1 MTNTITDLGQA
12 ACFLV
17 IGSNTTET
25 HPVISLQIV
34 KSLRNGGKLI
44 VADPREIPLCRKA
57 TLWLRQRPGS
67 DLALLSGMAR
77 VILDEGLYDKKFVA
91 ERCEN
96 FEDFKESL
104 KAFDLATVEKLTGV
118 PAATIAEAARLYAT
132 SKPAAILYAMG
143 ITQHSHGTDNVL
155 AVANLAMLTGNVGKP
170 GSGVNPLR
178 GQNNVQ
184 GACDVGALPNVLTG
198 YQAVTIPELRKKF
211 EAAWG
216 VTLPSEPG
224 LTVTEMFKGAVEG
237 KIKAIYQVGENPLV
251 SDPDS
256 HHVEEGAKALEFYVV
271 QDIFLTESAKY
282 AHVVLPAACFAEKE
296 GTFTNTERRVQRVR
310 KAVEPPGESKPDW
323 WIICQIAKRMGGK
336 GFDFSNESQIM
347 EEISKL
353 TPSYGGIS
361 LARLDKEG
369 SLQWP
374 CPTDEHPGTPVLH
387 TQTFTRGKGRF
398 MPVTYRPPAEL
409 PDQNYPLVLTTA
421 RSYYHYHTGTMTRKV
436 EGLNIMEPGELVAIN
451 PRDAKAIEI
460 VEGDWVQVSSRRGKV
475 KVQAKITDT
484 TPPGVVTMSF
494 HFSECLTNSLTNPV
508 LDPVSKI
515 PEFKVCAVRVEKL
528 PEESKTPVPH

>member
-1 MTNTITDLGQA
+1 MTNTIVDLGKA

-25 HPVISLQIV
+25 HPVIALQIV
-34 KSLRNGGKLI
+34 KSLREGGKLI
-44 VADPREIPLCRKA
+44 VADPREIPLCPKA
-57 TLWLRQRPGS
+57 TICLRHRPGS

-77 VILDEGLYDKKFVA
+77 VILDEGLYDQKFVA

-96 FEDFKESL
+96 FEDFKESM
-104 KAFDLATVEKLTGV
+104 KAFDLATVERLTGV
-118 PAATIAEAARLYAT
+118 PAATVAEAARLYAT

-155 AVANLAMLTGNVGKP
+155 AVANLAMLTGNIGKP

-184 GACDVGALPNVLTG
+184 GACDVGALPNVFTG
-198 YQAVTIPELRKKF
+198 YQAVNIPELRNKF

-216 VTLPSEPG
+216 VTLPSQPG
-224 LTVTEMFKGAVEG
+224 LTVTEMFKAAVEG
-237 KIKAIYQVGENPLV
+237 KVKAIYQVGENPLV

-256 HHVEEGAKALEFYVV
+256 RHVEEGVKTLDFYVV
-271 QDIFLTESAKY
+271 QDIFFTESAKY
-282 AHVVLPAACFAEKE
+282 AHVVLPAASFAEKE

-310 KAVEPPGESKPDW
+310 KAVKSPGEAKSDW
-323 WIICQIAKRMGGK
+323 WIICQVAKRMGAK
-336 GFDFSNESQIM
+336 GFDFTDESQIM
-347 EEISKL
+347 EEIARL

-369 SLQWP
+369 GLQWP
-374 CPTDEHPGTPVLH
+374 CPTAEHPGTSILH
-387 TQTFTRGKGRF
+387 TQVFTRGKGRF
-398 MPVTYRPPAEL
+398 MPVTYRPPAET
-409 PDQNYPLVLTTA
+409 PDSEYPLVLTTA

-436 EGLNIMEPGELVAIN
+436 AGFNIIEPGELMAIN
-451 PRDAKAIEI
+451 TKDAKALGITQ
-460 VEGDWVQVSSRRGKV
+460 GDWVQVSSRRGKV

-494 HFSECLTNSLTNPV
+494 HFSECLTNALTNPC
-508 LDPVSKI
+508 LDPLAKI
-515 PEFKVCAVRVEKL
+515 PELKVCTVRVERL
-528 PEESKTPVPH
+528 L